1 LLDIGNIKEVINMD
15 ERTRMWV
22 MVGISAIVLVGIALA
37 IILIAG
43 IDIWSM
49 AMFVIIIALAA
60 IALFM
65 AARNRREIRSGF
77 PLKDERT
84 ILLGMRAGNRAF
96 YVSMYLVL
104 FMAFAFAA
112 FEDQGVVISNAELL
126 FVLVAL
132 MGSVHIVLTAYYNRK
147 GRGSSE

>member
-1 LLDIGNIKEVINMD
+1 MD

>member
-1 LLDIGNIKEVINMD
+1 MKGVRNMD

-22 MVGISAIVLVGIALA
+22 MVGISAIVLLTIGLA

-43 IDIWSM
+43 VDLWSM
-49 AMFVIIIALAA
+49 VMFMIIIALAA

-65 AARNRREIRSGF
+65 AARNRREMRSGF

-96 YVSMYLVL
+96 YVSMYLFL

-112 FEDQGVVISNAELL
+112 LEDQGMAVSNAELL